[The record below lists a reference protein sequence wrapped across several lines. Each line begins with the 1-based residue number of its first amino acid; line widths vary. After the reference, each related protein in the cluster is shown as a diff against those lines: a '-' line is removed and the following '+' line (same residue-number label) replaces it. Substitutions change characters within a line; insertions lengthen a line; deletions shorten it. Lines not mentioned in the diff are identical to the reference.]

1 MGRKVFGGA
10 GFGGGQA
17 GAGEEGQRLLLAEQ
31 VVVEPAGKLLGGF
44 RLRQRRQGL
53 RAVEGD
59 EVGGFCFGVNSAI
72 HQVLQP
78 QPNFGGGFEFGG
90 VVEDLAVLVQVGEAA
105 DESVA
110 AVLETEG
117 KIGLARAGEQFGIE
131 LLGGGAL
138 GLLQDFAE
146 QAGGQEAVGL
156 QFGFGL
162 GEVFAVAA
170 GVELALFHFVGAL
183 DGVGLGGIGGAVSI
197 GALPL
202 QGAAQPIAHG
212 VVPEI

>member
-1 MGRKVFGGA
+1 MGREAFGGA

-53 RAVEGD
+53 RAVERD
-59 EVGGFCFGVNSAI
+59 EVGGLCFGVNGAI

-105 DESVA
+105 DEGVA

-117 KIGLARAGEQFGIE
+117 EVGLARAGEQFGIE

-138 GLLQDFAE
+138 GPSRP
-146 QAGGQEAVGL
+146 AGRRLSACS
-156 QFGFGL
+156 
-162 GEVFAVAA
+162 
-170 GVELALFHFVGAL
+170 LASVWAKSSRWRR
-183 DGVGLGGIGGAVSI
+183 ASR
-197 GALPL
+197 
-202 QGAAQPIAHG
+202 
-212 VVPEI
+212 